1 MAIGRHA
8 DIDHRQGHVLLC
20 SSLTQQMV
28 TGRQSPCPGH
38 LLLPA
43 LCTRADQ
50 PPPLPGPDFP
60 STCEV
65 TVRQVSLSYGDCEI
79 DEAVWDAVPGERG
92 RPVHASFLMLACARL
107 PSYGPRVSA
116 PPDQLCPILEA
127 PAIPRTW
134 GPRPPP
140 PPRYTGPREYHLG
153 CFVGVGDYPAGSAEH
168 TLIYPSLPR
177 MELGNFS

>member
-1 MAIGRHA
+1 MFIPHSANGYGETEPVPRTPPA
-8 DIDHRQGHVLLC
+8 P
-20 SSLTQQMV
+20 SSVHTCRSA
-28 TGRQSPCPGH
+28 TSPTWAR
-38 LLLPA
+38 L
-43 LCTRADQ
+43 
-50 PPPLPGPDFP
+50 P